1 MHDSSASEQ
10 GISRRSMLASSVA
23 ALGSLAAGGVLS
35 GCSKSSARSAD
46 VIVVGAGLSGLI
58 AARAIVKGGRSVV
71 VLEARDHVGGR
82 MVRVPVV
89 EGGWVDLGGQWIG
102 PTQGPIAAVANQ
114 LSVKTFPWYHEGKTV
129 LNFNA
134 KQGFVK
140 GEDAP
145 WPGAPPTW

>member
-1 MHDSSASEQ
+1 VLEELS
-10 GISRRSMLASSVA
+10 
-23 ALGSLAAGGVLS
+23 ALGGRDRG
-35 GCSKSSARSAD
+35 RSRP
-46 VIVVGAGLSGLI
+46 VGADR
-58 AARAIVKGGRSVV
+58 RAGDREGGRSVV